1 MNGLGLRRTTARF
14 TSRRKCL
21 IRIAWNCRP
30 VKQPGEFLSPL
41 IHDSEEVYASYLEFA
56 SQAPLLSTADRAT
69 IALARHQLLL
79 CASDDGLVVETCQ
92 LYGIAYTRTLR
103 LLSEMVKRQHKTVEK
118 VIEMAETLIE
128 DRGKRITSQVL
139 ED

>member
-1 MNGLGLRRTTARF
+1 
-14 TSRRKCL
+14 
-21 IRIAWNCRP
+21 
-30 VKQPGEFLSPL
+30 
-41 IHDSEEVYASYLEFA
+41 VYASYLEFA

-69 IALARHQLLL
+69 IALARHRLLL

-139 ED
+139 ENWKESLQQL